1 MDTSSNERNIIPSIS
16 NEISKRNGKPLK
28 KDAFTSC
35 EDLPGVDHELKNR
48 CEIPKE
54 KREESDSDATT
65 SPEDKSNLLT
75 TDDKTNL
82 VFLDKNL
89 NLLHCVSFILGSIL
103 GADIFFTP
111 QGVLLNS
118 SGSIGI
124 TLIIWIV
131 CGIVCLLAAACYA
144 ELATTF
150 RKSGGEFTFL
160 YAAFGDRPAFVQ
172 VWMALII
179 GRTGGMAMMSVAFS
193 SVIGRVLYTGCGSP
207 PDNIINLIAAVT
219 LSKSRLLACLTH
231 YGLC

>member
-1 MDTSSNERNIIPSIS
+1 MDTPATERNIPTIS
-16 NEISKRNGKPLK
+16 NDISKRNGKPLK
-28 KDAFTSC
+28 KDAFTTC
-35 EDLPGVDHELKNR
+35 DDLPGVDHELKNGS
-48 CEIPKE
+48 EIPKE
-54 KREESDSDATT
+54 NGKETGDDAAP
-65 SPEDKSNLLT
+65 SAEDKSNLL

-103 GADIFFTP
+103 GTDIFFTP

-118 SGSIGI
+118 SGSVGI
-124 TLIIWIV
+124 TLIIWII

-193 SVIGRVLYTGCGSP
+193 TIVGKVLYTGCGSP
-207 PDNIINLIAAVT
+207 PDYVINLIAAVT
-219 LSKSRLLACLTH
+219 LSKSRSFLW
-231 YGLC
+231 